1 MVVNGLLIGLMVEG
15 QCQWSRALGLHWSI
29 APASPF
35 FFLQVPLARVE
46 HPLQPPVYRGTAF
59 YSSGPRFRIALHTA
73 VSPPC
78 GSGRAIG
85 VACPCD
91 VPPTRAPCL
100 SRPPLLQEGPPHSAA
115 NFSII
120 GARSRVVSMGSVP
133 QLETSALRH
142 AANWKKVLGIWL
154 ALVSRHSH
162 CSEHFAGALTSEYKE
177 VLLSQMLSRGT
188 CAQLCF
194 SLT

>member
-1 MVVNGLLIGLMVEG
+1 MPVEPGFRLTLEYRLLRAPSFS
-15 QCQWSRALGLHWSI
+15 SRFS
-29 APASPF
+29 
-35 FFLQVPLARVE
+35 PLARVE

-73 VSPPC
+73 VSPP
-78 GSGRAIG
+78 SGTGHAIG

-100 SRPPLLQEGPPHSAA
+100 SRRPLLQEGPPHSAA
-115 NFSII
+115 GFSII

-133 QLETSALRH
+133 QLETSASRH

-154 ALVSRHSH
+154 ALVSRHS
-162 CSEHFAGALTSEYKE
+162 
-177 VLLSQMLSRGT
+177 Q
-188 CAQLCF
+188 
-194 SLT
+194 